1 MLDGAEGFTGELS
14 LSRVLDGAL
23 RFASE
28 EDLAI
33 SSSAV
38 SDGSFDLSSARRLFF
53 FDTLSLAI
61 LQISILCGNPGI
73 RWVKVGKYR
82 IQINYKY
89 KDVTGRGEESVWK
102 ERAGAIGWR
111 PSHVTPES
119 GRYPYTQIRGVTL
132 GLV

>member
-1 MLDGAEGFTGELS
+1 MLDGAEDFTGELS

-73 RWVKVGKYR
+73 RWVKVGK
-82 IQINYKY
+82 
-89 KDVTGRGEESVWK
+89 VWK
-102 ERAGAIGWR
+102 
-111 PSHVTPES
+111 
-119 GRYPYTQIRGVTL
+119 L
-132 GLV
+132 GLVTGIKM